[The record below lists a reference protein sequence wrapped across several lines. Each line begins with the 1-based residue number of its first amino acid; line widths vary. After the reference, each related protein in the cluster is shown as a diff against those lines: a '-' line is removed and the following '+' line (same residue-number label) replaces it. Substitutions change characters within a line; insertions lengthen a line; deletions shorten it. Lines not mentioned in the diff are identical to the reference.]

1 MDVDKVLEENRAML
15 GAGRVFGEPYE
26 RNGVTVIPAA
36 KITGGGGG
44 GAGSN
49 KSDEGA
55 GAGFGLSARPA
66 GALIIREDGSVR
78 WKMAFDLNKVIIGG
92 QIVGIAFFVTV
103 WLTERSKAKAAQR
116 TAIAQAAIGR
126 AASLA
131 ARGRR
136 AD

>member
-1 MDVDKVLEENRAML
+1 MEVDKMLEESRAML

-36 KITGGGGG
+36 KIAGGGGG
-44 GAGSN
+44 GSG
-49 KSDEGA
+49 SDESDDGS
-55 GAGFGLSARPA
+55 GAGFGISARPA

-92 QIVGIAFFVTV
+92 QLVAIAFFVTV

-126 AASLA
+126 AASIA
-131 ARGRR
+131 ARGLRL
-136 AD
+136 D